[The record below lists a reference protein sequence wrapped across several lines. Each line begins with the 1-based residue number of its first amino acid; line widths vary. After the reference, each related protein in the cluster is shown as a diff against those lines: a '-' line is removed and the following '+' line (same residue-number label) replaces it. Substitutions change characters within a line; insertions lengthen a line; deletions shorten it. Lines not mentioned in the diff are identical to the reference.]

1 MLVKKR
7 NEKKKERKGL
17 QFWFLLFYGLAFF
30 FCSLQFVFNMEQGLP
45 LWPEWLFFNRVNTR
59 ARKGVEIGPALCL
72 LRYGLSLFLYFLPV
86 SKSVKWLKSASI
98 RYI

>member
-7 NEKKKERKGL
+7 TKRSAVLVFTVLWIGI
-17 QFWFLLFYGLAFF
+17 FF
-30 FCSLQFVFNMEQGLP
+30 SLSLQFVFNMEQGLP

-72 LRYGLSLFLYFLPV
+72 LRFDIYFFLFVLFTCEQICKV
-86 SKSVKWLKSASI
+86 A
-98 RYI
+98 